1 VQPRVPQSEI
11 RKLQRTGLSLIER
24 AKVLH
29 TPRQKEETMTW
40 QQITTAYM
48 PALMIMVTVYIAAV
62 SNNKRIDGVNNRIGD
77 VNKCIDELQADFK
90 EEIKALRTEMKDL
103 RAELN
108 TQIRD
113 FRTEMKDLRTEMKEG
128 FRKLEERFE
137 HPIARP

>member
-40 QQITTAYM
+40 QQITAAYM

-62 SNNKRIDGVNNRIGD
+62 SNNKRIDDVNNRM
-77 VNKCIDELQADFK
+77 
-90 EEIKALRTEMKDL
+90 ALSTSASTNYGR
-103 RAELN
+103 
-108 TQIRD
+108 IS
-113 FRTEMKDLRTEMKEG
+113 
-128 FRKLEERFE
+128 RKRSRLYGRK
-137 HPIARP
+137 